1 MSRDGR
7 IRITVRRH
15 CSANH
20 RPPDRRFGCNSR
32 DKNGPDGAEA
42 PPFASYNAVPSTVP
56 DRPPCQPPSPS
67 FH

>member
-20 RPPDRRFGCNSR
+20 RPPDRRFGCDSR
-32 DKNGPDGAEA
+32 DKNELDGTGA
-42 PPFASYNAVPSTVP
+42 PPPASYNAVPSTVS

-67 FH
+67 FR

>member
-56 DRPPCQPPSPS
+56 DRPPCQSPSPS